1 MTCCVG
7 YKAFG
12 RDAGW
17 ASNCRVCTC
26 GEGAGRQGCG
36 LLDGRVCIERGG
48 LKGWSGFLVG
58 LACLRGSER
67 RVVVLGA
74 QGGLLIAGFAH
85 MGGYLSPV
93 LWASGRQGLH

>member
-1 MTCCVG
+1 MTFYFE

-26 GEGAGRQGCG
+26 GEDTGRQGCG

-48 LKGWSGFLVG
+48 LKGW
-58 LACLRGSER
+58 
-67 RVVVLGA
+67 
-74 QGGLLIAGFAH
+74 
-85 MGGYLSPV
+85 
-93 LWASGRQGLH
+93 

>member
-1 MTCCVG
+1 MMCCVG

-26 GEGAGRQGCG
+26 GEGAGRQGCR
-36 LLDGRVCIERGG
+36 LLDGRVCTERGG

-58 LACLRGSER
+58 LACLRGFE
-67 RVVVLGA
+67 
-74 QGGLLIAGFAH
+74 
-85 MGGYLSPV
+85 
-93 LWASGRQGLH
+93 